1 MKLFMKF
8 LARWT
13 GLEPATTGVTGRYS
27 NQLSYHRARQLPLKH
42 LPKNW
47 WVMTESNRRHSACK
61 ADALPTELITRI
73 AALRKRELN
82 QLFLTIARALFAKV
96 LHSLIFV
103 CLYW

>member
-1 MKLFMKF
+1 MTTAVK
-8 LARWT
+8 A
-13 GLEPATTGVTGRYS
+13 PA
-27 NQLSYHRARQLPLKH
+27 
-42 LPKNW
+42 KNW